1 MLAKIYQGKTMMAI
15 LDDLYAQREI
25 RIYKDYAP
33 TLRSER
39 YGLKVLYEDRRN
51 KQDNKSRLG
60 GERYRSSYE

>member
-1 MLAKIYQGKTMMAI
+1 MAI

-33 TLRSER
+33 ALRSER

-51 KQDNKSRLG
+51 KQDNKSRMAG
-60 GERYRSSYE
+60 KRHRSSYE